1 MNRAVSDAAA
11 YTITPENGKN
21 HYTLTILADADW
33 IENEARVFPVT
44 VDPIL
49 VKDGLR
55 TQVRDTFVK
64 EGSPNQI
71 APNGADI
78 LYLGYDSLST
88 ERRRRVYTK
97 YNSLPELPSS
107 AIVTQALL
115 YYYQMPASSPG
126 YSGTYKGCCPPS
138 TV

>member
-1 MNRAVSDAAA
+1 MQEDGSIGLDDAKSGKQIFLIPAPYLYDAAGAVSDAAA

-44 VDPIL
+44 LDPIL

-97 YNSLPELPSS
+97 YNSRRSFH
-107 AIVTQALL
+107 
-115 YYYQMPASSPG
+115 
-126 YSGTYKGCCPPS
+126 PPQS
-138 TV
+138 

>member
-1 MNRAVSDAAA
+1 M
-11 YTITPENGKN
+11 
-21 HYTLTILADADW
+21 
-33 IENEARVFPVT
+33 
-44 VDPIL
+44 
-49 VKDGLR
+49 
-55 TQVRDTFVK
+55 K

-126 YSGTYKGCCPPS
+126 YSGTDGLAVTAREVLGSWDSATIKWNNQPSFSS
-138 TV
+138 TVLDYIIAGSNTNGHVSDVGYYFCGAEMVCGQRKQRRDTDA